1 MSYYGQSG
9 GDNRRYDNRSRFDQQ
24 YEYLMR
30 EMNRYRTWDEV
41 VVQQQRP
48 NSQYLDDMDRF
59 IHWAVQ
65 ELPSYYANLNLNKL
79 VDVLTAVMEDRD
91 LGRTGCALSVFF
103 AGAYRLKLENG
114 YSDRQAFEEGFMF
127 FAAWFI
133 VVSRWN
139 MRDMSRDDI
148 REMEDQ
154 AAHVS
159 YLIGERRQSN
169 NGGGRYSTGG
179 NSNNGG
185 FDPAMAQQRNRGYG
199 EHIAAMRE
207 RDQPAYVPPANL
219 VQQTQT
225 HRTHQTQHNQQTSQP
240 QPASQVPQGVPH
252 MTFEPLSSTNWSNK
266 KLPHPPFWYGNA
278 VSANINSEGTIT
290 MTPASLA
297 LPAVT
302 KSILRLGET
311 PGFGEGPAYDV
322 SALVAVAGFK
332 DRIASAQPPRDM
344 YTKPYDYITASY
356 GKPGT
361 LMVSLRAS
369 HTEIFGEYQTVKDA
383 LAQARAYFHKD
394 GNTVVDMVQYL
405 RQARL
410 AGNAAIHLPHAYY
423 WHINNVASETFRM
436 MTEVMMGIDPYTLRL
451 GCFAPTG
458 KPEDDEDLVSFL
470 SYLHDLVGKTY
481 VDIITGEKFSKIF
494 AELMFPTNSAMSAAA
509 SEANKELG
517 EDNVLMI
524 NTIERYAYSNSV
536 DLLSDLRCVKWAP
549 VAGQDS
555 PYGYAPSRIDRTIT
569 PALYEMMEG
578 VLNTHP
584 TATVPM
590 ATINFGYG
598 KMLVTRSLIDGGI
611 VAKWSSF
618 VG

>member
-1 MSYYGQSG
+1 
-9 GDNRRYDNRSRFDQQ
+9 
-24 YEYLMR
+24 
-30 EMNRYRTWDEV
+30 
-41 VVQQQRP
+41 
-48 NSQYLDDMDRF
+48 
-59 IHWAVQ
+59 
-65 ELPSYYANLNLNKL
+65 
-79 VDVLTAVMEDRD
+79 
-91 LGRTGCALSVFF
+91 
-103 AGAYRLKLENG
+103 
-114 YSDRQAFEEGFMF
+114 
-127 FAAWFI
+127 
-133 VVSRWN
+133 
-139 MRDMSRDDI
+139 
-148 REMEDQ
+148 
-154 AAHVS
+154 
-159 YLIGERRQSN
+159 
-169 NGGGRYSTGG
+169 
-179 NSNNGG
+179 
-185 FDPAMAQQRNRGYG
+185 
-199 EHIAAMRE
+199 
-207 RDQPAYVPPANL
+207 
-219 VQQTQT
+219 
-225 HRTHQTQHNQQTSQP
+225 
-240 QPASQVPQGVPH
+240 
-252 MTFEPLSSTNWSNK
+252 
-266 KLPHPPFWYGNA
+266 
-278 VSANINSEGTIT
+278 
-290 MTPASLA
+290 
-297 LPAVT
+297 
-302 KSILRLGET
+302 
-311 PGFGEGPAYDV
+311 
-322 SALVAVAGFK
+322 
-332 DRIASAQPPRDM
+332 M

-361 LMVSLRAS
+361 LMVSLRAN

-410 AGNAAIHLPHAYY
+410 AGNAAVHLPHAYY

-470 SYLHDLVGKTY
+470 SYLHELVGSTY
-481 VDIITGEKFSKIF
+481 GEIILGEKFSKIF
-494 AELMFPTNSAMSAAA
+494 AEMMFPTNSAMSAAA